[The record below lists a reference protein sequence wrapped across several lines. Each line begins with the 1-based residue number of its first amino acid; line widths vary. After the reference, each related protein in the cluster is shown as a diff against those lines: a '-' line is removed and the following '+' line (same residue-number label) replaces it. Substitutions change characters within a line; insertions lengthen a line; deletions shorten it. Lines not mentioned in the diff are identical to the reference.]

1 MMGVIF
7 GIGIT
12 VLTYKIGVFIY
23 KHTGL
28 VFLNPILISI
38 ALIIVV
44 MRSLNISLEF
54 YNQGGKWINLLLFP
68 ATVVLAVPLY
78 EQLDLFRK
86 HAVPI
91 LAGITV
97 GSLSGMA
104 GIIFLAD
111 LLGLSK
117 LLTTSLLP
125 KSITTPIGIEVAKQI
140 GGNPQITVMSIV
152 ITGILGAVIG
162 PLVCD
167 TAKIKDPVAVGTAM
181 GTAAHAVGT
190 SKALELGI
198 VQGAMSSLS
207 IGIAGLLT
215 VFLAPLLVHFFLA

>member
-38 ALIIVV
+38 ILIIAV
-44 MRSLNISLEF
+44 MNFLNIRLEF
-54 YNQGGKWINLLLFP
+54 YNQGGRWINVLLFP

-78 EQLDLFRK
+78 EQINLFRK
-86 HAVPI
+86 HALPI
-91 LAGITV
+91 LAGITL
-97 GSLSGMA
+97 GSLSGML

-111 LLGLSK
+111 FLGLSK
-117 LLTTSLLP
+117 LLIISLLP
-125 KSITTPIGIEVAKQI
+125 KSITTPIGIEVANQV
-140 GGNPQITVMSIV
+140 GGNSSITVMAII

-162 PLVCD
+162 PWLCD
-167 TAKIKDPVAVGTAM
+167 VAKIKDSVAVGTAM
-181 GTAAHAVGT
+181 GTSAHAVGT

-207 IGIAGLLT
+207 IGIAGFVT
-215 VFLAPLLVHFFLA
+215 VFLVPLLVHYFLA

>member
-1 MMGVIF
+1 MGVIF
-7 GIGIT
+7 GLAIT

-38 ALIIVV
+38 ALIIAV
-44 MRSLNISLEF
+44 MSSLKLDLEF
-54 YNQGGKWINLLLFP
+54 YNQGGRWISLLLFP

-78 EQLDLFRK
+78 EQIDLFRK
-86 HAVPI
+86 HALPI
-91 LAGITV
+91 LAGIFA
-97 GSLSGMA
+97 GSLAGMV
-104 GIIFLAD
+104 GIIFLSD
-111 LLGLSK
+111 FLGLNK
-117 LLTTSLLP
+117 LLITSLLP
-125 KSITTPIGIEVAKQI
+125 KSITTPIGIEVANQI
-140 GGNPQITVMSIV
+140 GGNPQITVMAII

-162 PLVCD
+162 PWICD

-215 VFLAPLLVHFFLA
+215 VFLAPLLVHFFLT